1 MHTYSMNY
9 YEAYIF
15 VKDRRYSINPNRGFK
30 RQLCEWDQKRKVERS
45 LFRFIFFLFF
55 WGICFHLA
63 YILRRICI
71 LCPPRVLPVY
81 RAGASTT
88 AGNTPVGTR
97 IAVLFLFFMY
107 I

>member
-45 LFRFIFFLFF
+45 LFRFIFFFIF
-55 WGICFHLA
+55 WGDLFPSRLYPA
-63 YILRRICI
+63 QDLYS
-71 LCPPRVLPVY
+71 LPS
-81 RAGASTT
+81 ASSPSVPS
-88 AGNTPVGTR
+88 GS
-97 IAVLFLFFMY
+97 
-107 I
+107 